1 MDTDFLGV
9 KIDSVEQNTPAYRAG
24 LRAGDWLRTV
34 DSQPIRDAL
43 DLMYSMPSDG
53 SLIEWVDNATHTL
66 QSCRLEMYAG
76 EDFGVQLSDL
86 TIKQCINKC
95 LFCFVRQLPKGLR
108 RELYIKDED
117 FRLSFLYGNYI
128 TGSNLSDD
136 DISRIIEQRLAP
148 LYISVHATDHEVR
161 STILGIPSEKSEIL
175 PLLHRFMKAGISF
188 HTQIVLCPDINDG
201 LVLEKTIAD
210 LLTFAPALLSI
221 AVVPVGLTS
230 CRKQLP
236 QLKPVDETYAKQHLA
251 SFKKLSQKAAK
262 SFGSEILYFSDE
274 FYILAEKRPPL
285 YSSSKEFPQLENG
298 VGMYARFYRG
308 LSSGLRKFKDD
319 KNCSKMTKRISLITG
334 KLGTFVLSEFVE
346 KMKLEFPNIHLIVLD
361 VKNSLFGSCVTVSGL
376 IPGNDILHAINDS
389 PDSDCYIVPSN
400 ALRPEDLRFIDDLLF
415 SDLLDAT
422 GKNILIGGDT
432 ALDLL
437 DTIHSFLDKAAGNE

>member
-1 MDTDFLGV
+1 
-9 KIDSVEQNTPAYRAG
+9 
-24 LRAGDWLRTV
+24 
-34 DSQPIRDAL
+34 
-43 DLMYSMPSDG
+43 
-53 SLIEWVDNATHTL
+53 
-66 QSCRLEMYAG
+66 
-76 EDFGVQLSDL
+76 
-86 TIKQCINKC
+86 
-95 LFCFVRQLPKGLR
+95 
-108 RELYIKDED
+108 
-117 FRLSFLYGNYI
+117 
-128 TGSNLSDD
+128 
-136 DISRIIEQRLAP
+136 
-148 LYISVHATDHEVR
+148 
-161 STILGIPSEKSEIL
+161 
-175 PLLHRFMKAGISF
+175 MKAGISF